1 MAFPRLNNVSFWLL
15 PPSLILLLL
24 SSLVENGT
32 KYLFNIIYYAIYLI
46 ACEGKEVISKIRYR
60 QNLTIKDRAKFKIDQ
75 NSYIFNALIG
85 LLLGDGHISR
95 SKSRSLSGN
104 QIGRR
109 LLNSRFQFAQS
120 MDRTEYL
127 FYIYSFF
134 SNYCSSKPFY
144 YNKYNKNFKSYDPQS
159 GEVIILT
166 V

>member
-32 KYLFNIIYYAIYLI
+32 KYLLNIIYYAIYLI
-46 ACEGKEVISKIRYR
+46 ACEGNKVISKIRYR

-95 SKSRSLSGN
+95 SKSRSLSGK
-104 QIGRR
+104 QATLWEEDG
-109 LLNSRFQFAQS
+109 
-120 MDRTEYL
+120 Y
-127 FYIYSFF
+127 
-134 SNYCSSKPFY
+134 
-144 YNKYNKNFKSYDPQS
+144 
-159 GEVIILT
+159 
-166 V
+166 